1 MPLSPTAR
9 HEDLIANLVHDLRQ
23 PLGNIETSVYLLNL
37 VTPPD
42 NARVHAQLHAIEC
55 QLGDAARLLTEAA
68 AALSRLR
75 AQRVPEAESMDLTN
89 PATAGVT

>member
-1 MPLSPTAR
+1 MPLSPTSC

-37 VTPPD
+37 VTAPD
-42 NARVHAQLHAIEC
+42 DERVHAQLHAIEC

-75 AQRVPEAESMDLTN
+75 AQRAAGGESMDLTN